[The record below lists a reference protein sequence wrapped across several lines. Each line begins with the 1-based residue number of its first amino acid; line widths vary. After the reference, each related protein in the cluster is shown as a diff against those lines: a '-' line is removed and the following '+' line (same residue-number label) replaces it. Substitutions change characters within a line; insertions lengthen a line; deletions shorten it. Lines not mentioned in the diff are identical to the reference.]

1 MNRLN
6 SLLAMLLAVTS
17 ANPSLAETE
26 FAHEVVPILKEHCV
40 ECHGGREA
48 KGGFSVNTRALFLE
62 NEAAIPGEPG
72 DSLFLHLVQEADKDL
87 QMPPDGKHLG
97 TTAKSPDHPITSGL
111 RESKSSD

>member
-17 ANPSLAETE
+17 ANPSLAETD

-87 QMPPDGKHLG
+87 QMKPCGNGSEMACRGSRHSRLVNAPGNH
-97 TTAKSPDHPITSGL
+97 
-111 RESKSSD
+111 R